1 MKKALLCLSVVTAM
15 IVMASCGGNKNK
27 DLIVKKWQWSE
38 IKSEKMDED
47 MAKIKAAA
55 DTTQDS
61 AMKAMIEGQIKMYDA
76 MMAEMKNS
84 TMEYRADGSYSTA
97 MTMMGQTKEEKGTYK
112 ISDDGKMLITT
123 DEKQKADTLAIDEL
137 SDAKIILSGN
147 SGGKKMWLTMTP
159 AK

>member
-1 MKKALLCLSVVTAM
+1 MKKAFLSLSVVAAM
-15 IVMASCGGNKNK
+15 FVMASCGGNKNK
-27 DLIVKKWQWSE
+27 ELIVKKWQWSE

-47 MAKIKAAA
+47 IAKIKAAA

-61 AMKAMIEGQIKMYDA
+61 SMKAMAEGQLKMIEA
-76 MMAEMKNS
+76 MMAEMKQS
-84 TMEYRADGSYSTA
+84 TMEYKADGSYLTA

-112 ISDDGKMLITT
+112 VSDDGKMLITT
-123 DEKQKADTLAIDEL
+123 DEKQKSDTLAIDEI
-137 SDAKIILSGN
+137 SDSKIILSGN